1 MQKMDLYQNFIP
13 TRIERRIIF
22 SFSLTIFL
30 LAGMVSLTSTASVA
44 YGQIGDSKAGVF
56 NHTQTDSSGNT
67 TWINSGNWSMTGINS
82 SSPSLTAVIEMAKP
96 NGSAGHEQEINDFKL
111 VELPV
116 IENQTI
122 YLNGTSTIT
131 MRNGPVTSDPT
142 VIALSQEKIDIYFDP
157 EDINNHFENQ
167 SISGI
172 AN

>member
-1 MQKMDLYQNFIP
+1 MDFHQNF
-13 TRIERRIIF
+13 TTTKLRGRIIF
-22 SFSLTIFL
+22 SFSLSIFL
-30 LAGMVSLTSTASVA
+30 IAGMVILTSTASVA
-44 YGQIGDSKAGVF
+44 DGQVGDTKASVF

-82 SSPSLTAVIEMAKP
+82 SSPSLTAIIEMAKP
-96 NGSAGHEQEINDFKL
+96 NGSAGHEHEINDFKL
-111 VELPV
+111 VGSPV

-122 YLNGTSTIT
+122 HLNGTSTIT
-131 MRNGPVTSDPT
+131 MRDGPVTNEPT

-157 EDINNHFENQ
+157 EDIKNHFENQ

>member
-1 MQKMDLYQNFIP
+1 MDFDQNF
-13 TRIERRIIF
+13 TTTKLRGRIIF
-22 SFSLTIFL
+22 SFSLSIFL
-30 LAGMVSLTSTASVA
+30 VAGMVILTSTASVA
-44 YGQIGDSKAGVF
+44 DGQVGDTKAGVF

-82 SSPSLTAVIEMAKP
+82 SSPSLTAIIEMAKP
-96 NGSAGHEQEINDFKL
+96 NGSAGHEHEINDFKL
-111 VELPV
+111 IGSPV

-122 YLNGTSTIT
+122 HLNGTSTIT
-131 MRNGPVTSDPT
+131 MRDGPVTNEPT

-157 EDINNHFENQ
+157 EDIKNHFENQ

>member
-1 MQKMDLYQNFIP
+1 MDLDQNFTA
-13 TRIERRIIF
+13 TRLKRRINF

-30 LAGMVSLTSTASVA
+30 VAGLVILTNAASVA
-44 YGQIGDSKAGVF
+44 YGQVGDTKAGVF

-82 SSPSLTAVIEMAKP
+82 SSPSLTAIIEMAKP
-96 NGSAGHEQEINDFKL
+96 NGTAGHEHEINDFKL
-111 VELPV
+111 VGSPV

-122 YLNGTSTIT
+122 HLNGTSTIT
-131 MRNGPVTSDPT
+131 MRDGPVTNEPT

-157 EDINNHFENQ
+157 ENINNHFENQ

-172 AN
+172 VN

>member
-1 MQKMDLYQNFIP
+1 MDLDQNFTA
-13 TRIERRIIF
+13 TRLKRRINF

-30 LAGMVSLTSTASVA
+30 VAGLAVLTNAASVA
-44 YGQIGDSKAGVF
+44 YGQVGDTKAGVF

-82 SSPSLTAVIEMAKP
+82 SSPSLTAIIEMAKP
-96 NGSAGHEQEINDFKL
+96 NGSAGHEHEINDFKL
-111 VELPV
+111 VGSPV

-122 YLNGTSTIT
+122 HLNGTSTIT
-131 MRNGPVTSDPT
+131 MRDGPVTNEPT

-157 EDINNHFENQ
+157 ENINNHFENQ

>member
-1 MQKMDLYQNFIP
+1 MDFHQNF
-13 TRIERRIIF
+13 TTTKLRGRIIF
-22 SFSLTIFL
+22 SFSLSIFL
-30 LAGMVSLTSTASVA
+30 IAGMVILTSTASVA
-44 YGQIGDSKAGVF
+44 DGQVGDTKAGVF

-82 SSPSLTAVIEMAKP
+82 SSPSLTAIIEMAKP
-96 NGSAGHEQEINDFKL
+96 NGSAGHEHEINDFKL
-111 VELPV
+111 IGSPV

-122 YLNGTSTIT
+122 HLNGTSTIT
-131 MRNGPVTSDPT
+131 MRDGPVTNEPT

-157 EDINNHFENQ
+157 EDIKNHFENQ

>member
-1 MQKMDLYQNFIP
+1 MDLDQNFTA
-13 TRIERRIIF
+13 TRLKRRISF

-30 LAGMVSLTSTASVA
+30 VAGLVILTSAASVA
-44 YGQIGDSKAGVF
+44 YGQVGDTKAGVF

-67 TWINSGNWSMTGINS
+67 TWINSGNWSMTRINS
-82 SSPSLTAVIEMAKP
+82 SFPSLTAIIEMAKP
-96 NGSAGHEQEINDFKL
+96 NGSAGHEHEINDFKL
-111 VELPV
+111 VGSPV

-122 YLNGTSTIT
+122 HLNGTSTIT
-131 MRNGPVTSDPT
+131 MRDGPVTNEPT

-157 EDINNHFENQ
+157 ENINNHFENQ